1 MFKIAI
7 VEDNEEESKTLCSFL
22 ERYSRENYLP
32 FKTVAFKNP
41 ISLLEDYTGDYH
53 IIFLDIRMPYMNG
66 MEAAHRIRALD
77 PDVLIIFVTSL
88 AQYAIAGY
96 EVNALDFIV
105 KPIHYYDFALKLQR
119 AIARLHIET
128 KIPEIQVST
137 KNGKMKLSINDILYI
152 EAENHHIIYH
162 TLKGNFTEYNT
173 MKEAESKLA
182 PYGFS
187 RCNNCY
193 LVHLKYVTM
202 VHGYTVCIGEEKLQ
216 ISQPRKKEFARSVV
230 EYTEGK

>member
-7 VEDNEEESKTLCSFL
+7 VEDNEEEAKTLSSFI
-22 ERYSRENYLP
+22 ERFSRENYLP

-41 ISLLEDYTGDYH
+41 ISLLEDYTADYDM
-53 IIFLDIRMPYMNG
+53 IFLDIRMPYMNG

-77 PDVLIIFVTSL
+77 PDVLIVFVTSL

-96 EVNALDFIV
+96 EVDALDFIV
-105 KPIHYYDFALKLQR
+105 KPIRYYDFALKFQR
-119 AIARLHIET
+119 AIARLHTET
-128 KIPEIQVST
+128 KIPEICVST
-137 KNGKMKLSINDILYI
+137 RNGKLKLSLDDILYI

-173 MKEAESKLA
+173 MKETESKLA

-202 VHGYTVCIGEEKLQ
+202 IRGYTVFIGEEQLQ
-216 ISQPRKKEFARSVV
+216 ISQPRKKDFARSVI